1 MYKITKSDSAM
12 GNEEGV
18 NFIDGGRKT
27 IKMWGDEWKRR
38 GVRYKVC
45 FFQTINE
52 PHLPELDV
60 MYHHIIRSISGNT

>member
-38 GVRYKVC
+38 GVRYKEC
-45 FFQTINE
+45 LFSNDQ
-52 PHLPELDV
+52 
-60 MYHHIIRSISGNT
+60 